1 MFFYII
7 SPPHDTEN
15 FNENVFREIVD
26 IIPVKFFQFRPK
38 HKKLD
43 NRIEFVEKFHSS
55 FLKICE
61 EKKIKL
67 IINDDFEIAEK
78 LYFHGIHLGQN
89 DENCIN
95 AKKKFGKNFIVG
107 VSCSDSIDY
116 YSKAE
121 KNGADYVAFG
131 PMYET
136 MSKLKKVVDTK
147 KIKALQKNVKL
158 PFALIGGI
166 NHKNINKLKK
176 LKPNYVAIISSLWN
190 FKLGPV
196 KSALKF
202 RENLEEIKNEN
213 DC

>member
-7 SPPHDTEN
+7 SPPYDTEN
-15 FNENVFREIVD
+15 FNENIFRKIVN

-38 HKKLD
+38 HKELD
-43 NRIEFVEKFHSS
+43 NREKFVKKFHSP

-67 IINDDFEIAEK
+67 IINDDFAIADK
-78 LYFHGIHLGQN
+78 FYFHGIHLGQS
-89 DENCIN
+89 DANCMD

-107 VSCSDSIDY
+107 ISCSDSIDY
-116 YSKAE
+116 YKKAE
-121 KNGADYVAFG
+121 ENGADYVAFG

-136 MSKLKKVVDTK
+136 MSKLKKVVKTK
-147 KIKALQKNVKL
+147 KIEALQKNVKL
-158 PFALIGGI
+158 PFTLIGGI

-190 FKLGPV
+190 FNHGPV

-202 RENLEEIKNEN
+202 RESLEEIKNEN